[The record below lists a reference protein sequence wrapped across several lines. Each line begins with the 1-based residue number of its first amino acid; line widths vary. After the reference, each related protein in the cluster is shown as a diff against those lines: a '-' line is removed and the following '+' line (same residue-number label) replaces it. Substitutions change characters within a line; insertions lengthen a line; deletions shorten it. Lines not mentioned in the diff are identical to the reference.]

1 MKFKQF
7 CHRYVVRIDKGEEIV
22 QSLKCFCEEQ
32 KIKLG
37 WVSAIGA
44 TNRVTIG
51 CLETNTKKYH
61 QNELTGDYEI
71 TSLMGNIS
79 QKEGEVYLHL
89 HINVADKKSHVF
101 GGHLNEAWISGTCEM
116 TVDVSEGVIEREYN
130 EEVGLNLYKI

>member
-7 CHRYVVRIDKGEEIV
+7 GNRYVVRIDKGEEIV
-22 QSLKCFCEEQ
+22 QSLKCFCEDQ

-44 TNRVTIG
+44 ANRVTIG
-51 CLETNTKKYH
+51 CFETGTKKYH

-71 TSLMGNIS
+71 TSLTGNIS

-89 HINVADKKSHVF
+89 HINLADMNSQAF
-101 GGHLNEAWISGTCEM
+101 GGHLNSAWISGTCEM
-116 TVDVSEGVIEREYN
+116 IVDVIEGVVERAFN